1 MVGTFH
7 AWPSVSSVVPR
18 GIKEICFY
26 ADADCEASMKYIA
39 TIDTRGRI
47 TIPIQLRR
55 KLGWIKRMKVFI
67 RSVNGVIRIEPVGN
81 VKPSSDNRREV

>member
-18 GIKEICFY
+18 DLKEVCSY
-26 ADADCEASMKYIA
+26 ADADCEAPMKYIA

-55 KLGWIKRMKVFI
+55 KLGWMKRMKVFI
-67 RSVNGVIRIEPVGN
+67 RDVNGVIWIEPVRK
-81 VKPSSDNRREV
+81 VKRPCGNRR